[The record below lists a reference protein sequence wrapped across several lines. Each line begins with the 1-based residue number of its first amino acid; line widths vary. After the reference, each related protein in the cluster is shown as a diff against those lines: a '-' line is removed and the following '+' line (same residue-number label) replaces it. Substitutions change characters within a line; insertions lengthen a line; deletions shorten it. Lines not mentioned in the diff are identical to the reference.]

1 MTFNLSGLN
10 NPVKRHRLS
19 DWIRKQDITACYLQD
34 TYLYIKIQTDWK
46 FKKMEKDIPCRV
58 TIRELKWLY

>member
-46 FKKMEKDIPCRV
+46 FKKWRKIYHAE
-58 TIRELKWLY
+58 